1 MTTFTD
7 FVRDKHFDQYEWQE
21 IDRDDDF
28 DNWKESLNTDSLV
41 WYLVEYNNSL
51 SGTDYARFAYSILQ
65 SNN

>member
-7 FVRDKHFDQYEWQE
+7 YVRDKHFDQYEWQE

-28 DNWKESLNTDSLV
+28 EKWKESVSTEYLTRFLV
-41 WYLVEYNNSL
+41 NYTRALPEKEY
-51 SGTDYARFAYSILQ
+51 AQFAYSILQ